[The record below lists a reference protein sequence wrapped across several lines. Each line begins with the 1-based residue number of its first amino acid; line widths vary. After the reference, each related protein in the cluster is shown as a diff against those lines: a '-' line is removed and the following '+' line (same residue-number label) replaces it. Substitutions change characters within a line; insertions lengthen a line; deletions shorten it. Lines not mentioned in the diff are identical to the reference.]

1 MGRFVLSRLG
11 SAALVVA
18 GVVCLVFFVLRL
30 VPGDPVGVMLG
41 ESAQAADRLALEHA
55 LGLDRP
61 LLSQLGTYVQRL
73 ARLDLGVSIQSGR
86 PILDILAERVP
97 ATAELALAG
106 LCAAA
111 ALAFPLGAL
120 AALRR
125 GTAWDMAAMSFS
137 LLGISM
143 PNFWLG
149 PVLVLVFSLG
159 LGWLPVS
166 GRAGAGSLVLPAL
179 TLGTGVAALLARM
192 VRAALLEVLGED
204 YVRTAHAKGLP
215 PRQVLL
221 HHALRNAWL
230 PIVTVLGMQ
239 LGALLGGAVITEVV
253 FAWPGVGQLMVE
265 AIQRRDY
272 PVVQACV
279 LLISVTYVL
288 VNTGTDL
295 LYGWLDPRVRLPS
308 AT

>member
-1 MGRFVLSRLG
+1 LGRFVVSRLG

-61 LLSQLGTYVQRL
+61 LMSQLGTYVQRL
-73 ARLDLGVSIQSGR
+73 ARLDLGVSLQSGR

-111 ALAFPLGAL
+111 ALAFPLGAF

-125 GTAWDMAAMSFS
+125 GTGWDMAAMSFS
-137 LLGISM
+137 LLGVSM